1 MTQGDAHELQAF
13 GRLQQRLWPLYAA
26 VGNQGPRVVVVVP
39 SVGLDGD
46 ELRKIPGMIH
56 YEERLLFTMQL
67 LRDPDTRIIYVTNR
81 RLHPTV
87 IEYALDTITS
97 LPNSH
102 ARRRLT
108 FLDCADGDSV
118 PLARKVLGRP
128 DLIEQ
133 IRRGVSGSSQA
144 CLVVYAGGA
153 SERTLAVRLG
163 IPLYACDPALSDLGS
178 KSGARRFFRA
188 AGIPVPEGYEDLR
201 DEGDLIQAVAE
212 LKTANPKVCGAVIKL
227 NDSFAGGGN
236 GLFSFADA
244 PDVGLRDWVK
254 RELPQRVEFGAGTD
268 TWESYMAKWRE
279 MGGVVERYVDAAETR
294 SPAAQLDITPTGEVR
309 VLTTHDQILGGAVKQ
324 VFVASTFPA
333 HPSYRMDI
341 QELAS
346 RAGEALA
353 DKSVLGLLSI
363 DFVSERT
370 PAGWSHYALE
380 TNMRMGGGT
389 TPYFHLHGLVEGEY
403 NRHLA
408 EYLSPEGESRCYFA
422 SDRLQRDEYRMF
434 GPDEVIDIALRHGLG
449 YSNATRYGAIFY
461 MLGGTAR
468 TGKVGIIAIHR
479 NPECARRTY
488 DGVVAALDAEV
499 LSRQRT

>member
-13 GRLQQRLWPLYAA
+13 DRLQKRLWPLYSA
-26 VGNQGPRVVVVVP
+26 VGSQGPRVVVVVP
-39 SVGLDGD
+39 SVSLDGD

-67 LRDPDTRIIYVTNR
+67 LRDPDTRVVYVTNR

-87 IEYALDTITS
+87 VEYALDTVTS

-108 FLDCADGDSV
+108 FLDCADGDPV
-118 PLARKVLGRP
+118 PLSQKVLGRP
-128 DLIEQ
+128 DLIER
-133 IRRGVSGSSQA
+133 IRREVSGSSQA
-144 CLVVYAGGA
+144 CLVTYSSGA
-153 SERTLAVRLG
+153 PERTLAVRLG
-163 IPLYACDPALSDLGS
+163 VPLYACDPALSYLGS

-188 AGIPVPEGYEDLR
+188 AGVPVLEGYEDLR
-201 DEGDLIQAVAE
+201 DEGDLIQALAE
-212 LKTANPKVCGAVIKL
+212 LKSAHPKVRGAVIKL

-236 GLFSFADA
+236 GLFSFAGA
-244 PDVGLRDWVK
+244 PDTGLGDWVK
-254 RELPQRVEFGAGTD
+254 RELPQRVVFGTGTD
-268 TWESYMAKWRE
+268 TWESYMAKWQE
-279 MGGVVERYVDAAETR
+279 MGGIVERHVDSAETR
-294 SPAAQLDITPTGEVR
+294 SPAAQIDITPTGEVR

-324 VFVASTFPA
+324 VFVASAFPA

-341 QELAS
+341 QTLAL
-346 RAGEALA
+346 RAGKALA
-353 DKSVLGLLSI
+353 DRSALGLLSI

-380 TNMRMGGGT
+380 TNLRVGGGT
-389 TPYFHLHGLVEGEY
+389 TPYFHLHGLVEGRY
-403 NRHLA
+403 SRDSA
-408 EYLSPEGESRCYFA
+408 EYLAPDGEPRCYYA

-434 GPDEVIDIALRHGLG
+434 GPDDVIDIALRHGLG
-449 YSNATRYGAIFY
+449 YSSATRCGAIFY
-461 MLGGTAR
+461 MLGGIAH

-479 NPECARRTY
+479 TPECARRTY

-499 LSRQRT
+499 LSR